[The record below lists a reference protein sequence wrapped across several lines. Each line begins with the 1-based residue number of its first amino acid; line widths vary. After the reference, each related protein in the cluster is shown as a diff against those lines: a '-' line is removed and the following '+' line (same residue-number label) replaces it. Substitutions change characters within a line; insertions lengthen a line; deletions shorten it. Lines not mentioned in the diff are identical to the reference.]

1 MEKYLYG
8 KSWAKENSKIS
19 FLAKKEKYIMKKVLI
34 DFIDHLILRT
44 SFNKLKPGTDKV
56 HVQRKKWLK
65 KIPEK
70 RLVSIESVVTVDL
83 QFFGGTLLSV
93 CTF

>member
-1 MEKYLYG
+1 M
-8 KSWAKENSKIS
+8 
-19 FLAKKEKYIMKKVLI
+19 
-34 DFIDHLILRT
+34 
-44 SFNKLKPGTDKV
+44 KLKPGTDKV
-56 HVQRKKWLK
+56 HVQRWLK

-83 QFFGGTLLSV
+83 QFFSGTLLSV